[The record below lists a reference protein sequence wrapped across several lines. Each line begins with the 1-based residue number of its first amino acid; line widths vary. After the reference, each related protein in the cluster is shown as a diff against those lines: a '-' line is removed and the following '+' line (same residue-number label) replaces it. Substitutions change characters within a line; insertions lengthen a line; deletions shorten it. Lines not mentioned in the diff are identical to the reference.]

1 MATITIIG
9 TGLIGCSFG
18 LALRKHGHFVIGC
31 DKSRNNLA
39 LAKELEAVDATS
51 HPCLTGVK
59 SISQSC
65 LFGRQA
71 INHSSIVLLATPV
84 DHILEILPQV
94 LDNLPEDAVVIDTGS
109 TKMDICRRVQNHPR
123 RNAFVA
129 THPMAGSEQSGPS
142 SARANLFEGKT
153 VAICES
159 ELTSENSMRMA
170 MEIFN
175 QVGLNSIFL
184 TPRQHDS
191 SAALV
196 SHLPQILAYAYA
208 GLPEFS
214 ESTSQSWSDMASSGF
229 DSATRL
235 AASIPEVWLPILSQN
250 KEFVVDALRS
260 LGQTI
265 DLLADSL
272 SDNNTIP
279 LRAQIERARS
289 TRENFESKQRAISED
304 IVQISLTK

>member
-18 LALRKHGHFVIGC
+18 LALRKYGHFVIGF
-31 DKSRNNLA
+31 DNSQNNLK
-39 LAKELEAVDATS
+39 LAKEFDAVDATS
-51 HPCLTGVK
+51 K
-59 SISQSC
+59 SINQSISQST
-65 LFGRQA
+65 
-71 INHSSIVLLATPV
+71 IVLLATPV
-84 DHILEILPQV
+84 DHIFEILPQV
-94 LDNLPEDAVVIDTGS
+94 LDNLPKDAVVIDTGS
-109 TKMDICRRVQNHPR
+109 TKMAICQRVQNHPR

-129 THPMAGSEQSGPS
+129 SHPMAGSEQSGPS

-153 VAICES
+153 LAICERELSS
-159 ELTSENSMRMA
+159 EDAMSKA

-175 QVGLNSIFL
+175 QVRLKTIFL

-191 SAALV
+191 TAALV

-214 ESTSQSWSDMASSGF
+214 DSTSQGWSEMASSGF
-229 DSATRL
+229 DSSTRL

-265 DLLADSL
+265 DLLADSI
-272 SDNNTIP
+272 SDSNTIP
-279 LRAQIERARS
+279 LRTQMERARK
-289 TRENFESKQRAISED
+289 TRAMFESSQRAKSEE
-304 IVQISLTK
+304 IELISLTK